1 VLGDRPPPGVR
12 AIAEIIQSPA
22 SPRDGVTARPWGT
35 TYRLMVD
42 VKKLKQRVC
51 EAVDR
56 RAAELI
62 ETADWIHAHPEIGHQ
77 EVEASK
83 RLAGMLET
91 NGIPVEMGTA
101 GMATAFKAELGD
113 NKHERPRVA
122 ILAEYDALPGLGHG
136 CGHNLIGTSAI
147 GAGLALKEVVPEL
160 PGSIWVLGTPAEESA
175 APNSGGKVHMVNAG
189 IFNDVDAAIM
199 FHPGTE
205 TAVTL
210 DRSLAARGFEFY
222 FHGRAAHAAG
232 APEEGINALDAVVL
246 MYNAISVLRQQ
257 VRSDVRIHGIILSGG
272 AAANIIPDYA
282 AIRYRTRADDSEYLE
297 EVVQRVVAC
306 AEGAARATGCKLE
319 WNEYMPG
326 YENTM
331 PNKVLLELMTANLRS
346 IGVTV
351 NNERRRSGR
360 GSTDFG
366 NVSRRV
372 PGIEARIAI
381 TDVLETPGHSVEFRE
396 AAGSDQGRQAMLV
409 AAKGLAMTAVDLLTN
424 PDYLKKA
431 RAVFDED
438 LLRSRGVTS
447 RELRRNA

>member
-1 VLGDRPPPGVR
+1 
-12 AIAEIIQSPA
+12 
-22 SPRDGVTARPWGT
+22 
-35 TYRLMVD
+35 MVD
-42 VKKLKQRVC
+42 VHNLKQRVC
-51 EAVDR
+51 DAVDR

-62 ETADWIHAHPEIGHQ
+62 ETADWIHAHPETGHQ
-77 EVEASK
+77 EVEASR
-83 RLAGMLET
+83 RLAGMLERA
-91 NGIPVEMGTA
+91 GIPVEMGTA
-101 GMATAFKAELGD
+101 GMATAFKAQLGTT
-113 NKHERPRVA
+113 HPRVA

-136 CGHNLIGTSAI
+136 CGHNLIGTSAV
-147 GAGLALKEVVPEL
+147 GAGLALKELEPEL

-189 IFNDVDAAIM
+189 VFNDVDAAIM

-205 TAVTL
+205 TAITL

-246 MYNAISVLRQQ
+246 MYNAISALRQQ

-297 EVVQRVVAC
+297 EIVQRVVAC

-319 WNEYMPG
+319 WTEYMPG

-331 PNKVLLELMTANLRS
+331 PNQVLLELMSANLRS
-346 IGVTV
+346 IGVAV

-372 PGIEARIAI
+372 PGIEARVAI

-409 AAKGLAMTAVDLLTN
+409 AAKALAMTAVDLLTN
-424 PDYLKKA
+424 TEYLKKA
-431 RAVFDED
+431 RAVFDTD
-438 LLRSRGVTS
+438 LRAA
-447 RELRRNA
+447 RR

>member
-1 VLGDRPPPGVR
+1 
-12 AIAEIIQSPA
+12 
-22 SPRDGVTARPWGT
+22 
-35 TYRLMVD
+35 MVD

-56 RAAELI
+56 RAPELI

-77 EVEASK
+77 EVEASR
-83 RLAGMLET
+83 RLVGMLESA
-91 NGIPVEMGTA
+91 GISVETGTA
-101 GMATAFKAELGD
+101 GMTTAFKAVLGAQAAA
-113 NKHERPRVA
+113 RPRVA

-147 GAGLALKEVVPEL
+147 GAGLALKEVVPDL

-189 IFNDVDAAIM
+189 VFNDVDAAIM
-199 FHPGTE
+199 FHPATE

-246 MYNAISVLRQQ
+246 MYNAVSAMRQQ

-282 AIRYRTRADDSEYLE
+282 ALRYRTRADDSDYLE
-297 EVVQRVVAC
+297 EIVQRVVAC

-319 WNEYMPG
+319 WKEYMPG

-331 PNKVLLELMTANLRS
+331 PNQVLLELMTANLRS
-346 IGVTV
+346 IGVAV

-381 TDVLETPGHSVEFRE
+381 TEVLETPGHSVEFRE
-396 AAGSDQGRQAMLV
+396 AAGSDMGRQAMLV
-409 AAKGLAMTAVDLLTN
+409 AAKSLAMTAVDLLTN
-424 PDYLKKA
+424 PEYLKKA
-431 RAVFDED
+431 RVVFDED
-438 LLRSRGVTS
+438 RRG
-447 RELRRNA
+447 R

>member
-1 VLGDRPPPGVR
+1 
-12 AIAEIIQSPA
+12 
-22 SPRDGVTARPWGT
+22 
-35 TYRLMVD
+35 
-42 VKKLKQRVC
+42 
-51 EAVDR
+51 
-56 RAAELI
+56 
-62 ETADWIHAHPEIGHQ
+62 
-77 EVEASK
+77 
-83 RLAGMLET
+83 
-91 NGIPVEMGTA
+91 
-101 GMATAFKAELGD
+101 
-113 NKHERPRVA
+113 VA

-147 GAGLALKEVVPEL
+147 GAGLALSEVIPEL
-160 PGSIWVLGTPAEESA
+160 EGSVWVLGTPAEESA

-189 IFNDVDAAIM
+189 IFSDVDAAIM

-246 MYNAISVLRQQ
+246 LYNAISAMRQQ

-272 AAANIIPDYA
+272 AAANLIPDYA

-297 EVVQRVVAC
+297 EIVQRVIAC
-306 AEGAARATGCKLE
+306 AEGAARATGCRLE
-319 WNEYMPG
+319 WTEYMPG

-331 PNKVLLELMTANLRS
+331 PNKVLLDLMSSNMRALGLS
-346 IGVTV
+346 V

-372 PGIEARIAI
+372 PGIEARLAI
-381 TDVLETPGHSVEFRE
+381 TDDWEIPGHSIQFRE
-396 AAGSDQGRQAMLV
+396 AAGSEHGRQAMLY
-409 AAKGLAMTAVDLLTN
+409 AAKSLAMTAIDLLSE
-424 PDYLKKA
+424 PQHLKRA
-431 RAVFDED
+431 REVFDHD
-438 LLRSRGVTS
+438 VRQSKKK
-447 RELRRNA
+447 

>member
-1 VLGDRPPPGVR
+1 M
-12 AIAEIIQSPA
+12 AA
-22 SPRDGVTARPWGT
+22 
-35 TYRLMVD
+35 D

-51 EAVDR
+51 EAIDR
-56 RAAELI
+56 RAAQLI

-77 EVEASK
+77 EVEASR
-83 RLAGMLET
+83 RLAGMLQSA
-91 NGIPVEMGTA
+91 GIPVEMGTA
-101 GMATAFKAELGD
+101 GMATAFKAELGGGGA
-113 NKHERPRVA
+113 RPRVA

-147 GAGLALKEVVPEL
+147 GAGLALKEVAPDL
-160 PGSIWVLGTPAEESA
+160 AGSIWVLGTPAEESA

-189 IFNDVDAAIM
+189 IFDDVDAAIM

-222 FHGRAAHAAG
+222 YHGRAAHAAG

-282 AIRYRTRADDSEYLE
+282 AIRYRTRADDSDYLAE
-297 EVVQRVVAC
+297 IVDRVVAC

-319 WNEYMPG
+319 WKEYMPG

-331 PNKVLLELMTANLRS
+331 PNKVLLELMTANLRA
-346 IGVTV
+346 IGAQV

-396 AAGSDQGRQAMLV
+396 AAGSDMGREAMLV

-424 PDYLKKA
+424 PEHLK
-431 RAVFDED
+431 RAKEVFDSD
-438 LLRSRGVTS
+438 KRG
-447 RELRRNA
+447 A

>member
-1 VLGDRPPPGVR
+1 M
-12 AIAEIIQSPA
+12 AA
-22 SPRDGVTARPWGT
+22 
-35 TYRLMVD
+35 D
-42 VKKLKQRVC
+42 VKQLKQRVC

-56 RAAELI
+56 HAAQLI

-77 EVEASK
+77 EVEASR
-83 RLAGMLET
+83 RLAGMLESE
-91 NGIPVEMGTA
+91 GIPVEMGTA
-101 GMATAFKAELGD
+101 GMATAFKAELQGCGTG
-113 NKHERPRVA
+113 PRVA

-189 IFNDVDAAIM
+189 VFDDVDAAIM

-205 TAVTL
+205 TAITL
-210 DRSLAARGFEFY
+210 DRSLATRGFEFY
-222 FHGRAAHAAG
+222 FHGKAAHAAG

-282 AIRYRTRADDSEYLE
+282 AIRYRTRADDSDYLA
-297 EVVQRVVAC
+297 EVVDRVVAC
-306 AEGAARATGCKLE
+306 AEGAARATGCRLE
-319 WNEYMPG
+319 WKEYMPG

-331 PNKVLLELMTANLRS
+331 PNKVLLELMTANLRG
-346 IGVTV
+346 IGVQV

-381 TDVLETPGHSVEFRE
+381 TDVLETPGHSIEFRE

-409 AAKGLAMTAVDLLTN
+409 AAKGLAMTAIDLLTN
-424 PDYLKKA
+424 PEDLKRA
-431 RAVFDED
+431 RAVFEED
-438 LLRSRGVTS
+438 LRATRRG
-447 RELRRNA
+447 

>member
-1 VLGDRPPPGVR
+1 M
-12 AIAEIIQSPA
+12 
-22 SPRDGVTARPWGT
+22 T
-35 TYRLMVD
+35 D
-42 VKKLKQRVC
+42 VQQLKNRVC
-51 EAVDR
+51 EAIDR

-83 RLAGMLET
+83 RLSGLLQAA
-91 NGIPVEMGTA
+91 GIPVEMGTA
-101 GMATAFKAELGD
+101 GMGTAFKAELGG
-113 NKHERPRVA
+113 NNVTRPRVA
-122 ILAEYDALPGLGHG
+122 ILAEYDALPALGHG
-136 CGHNLIGTSAI
+136 CGHNLIGTSAV
-147 GAGLALKEVVPEL
+147 GAGLALEEIIQDL
-160 PGSIWVLGTPAEESA
+160 DGSIWVLGTPAEESA
-175 APNSGGKVHMVNAG
+175 APNSGGKAHMVNAG
-189 IFNDVDAAIM
+189 VFKDVDAAIM

-246 MYNAISVLRQQ
+246 MYNAISMLRQQ

-282 AIRYRTRADDSEYLE
+282 AIRYRTRADDSEYLA
-297 EVVQRVVAC
+297 EVVERVIAC
-306 AEGAARATGCKLE
+306 AEGAAKATGCRLE
-319 WNEYMPG
+319 WKEYMPG

-331 PNKVLLELMTANLRS
+331 PNRVLMDLMSSNLRAL
-346 IGVTV
+346 GVEV

-381 TDVLETPGHSVEFRE
+381 TDVLETPGHSIEFRE
-396 AAGSDQGRQAMLV
+396 AAGSDMGRQAMLY
-409 AAKGLAMTAVDLLTN
+409 AAKSLAMTAVDLLTN
-424 PDYLKKA
+424 HDYLKQAK
-431 RAVFDED
+431 AVFED
-438 LLRSRGVTS
+438 DLRKAASRK
-447 RELRRNA
+447 

>member
-1 VLGDRPPPGVR
+1 M
-12 AIAEIIQSPA
+12 AA
-22 SPRDGVTARPWGT
+22 
-35 TYRLMVD
+35 D
-42 VKKLKQRVC
+42 VKQLKQRVC

-56 RAAELI
+56 RAAQLV

-83 RLAGMLET
+83 RLSGLLQSA
-91 NGIPVEMGTA
+91 GIPVEMGTA
-101 GMATAFKAELGD
+101 GMATAFKADLGGAG
-113 NKHERPRVA
+113 RPRVA

-147 GAGLALKEVVPEL
+147 GAGLALKEVLSEL
-160 PGSIWVLGTPAEESA
+160 AGSVWVLGTPAEESA

-189 IFNDVDAAIM
+189 VFQDVDAAIM

-205 TAVTL
+205 TAITL

-246 MYNAISVLRQQ
+246 MYNAISALRQQ

-282 AIRYRTRADDSEYLE
+282 AIRYRTRADDSDYLADI
-297 EVVQRVVAC
+297 VDRVIAC

-319 WNEYMPG
+319 WKEYMPG

-346 IGVTV
+346 IGVQV
-351 NNERRRSGR
+351 SNERRRSGR

-372 PGIEARIAI
+372 PGIEARLAI
-381 TDVLETPGHSVEFRE
+381 TEVLETPGHSVEFRE
-396 AAGSDQGRQAMLV
+396 AAGSDMGRQAMLY
-409 AAKGLAMTAVDLLTN
+409 AAKGLAMTAVDLLAD
-424 PDYLKKA
+424 PEHLK
-431 RAVFDED
+431 RAKEVFDQD
-438 LLRSRGVTS
+438 LKATKRS
-447 RELRRNA
+447 A